1 MCIKITRENIE
12 ILILMEVLI
21 KINTFHM
28 NKIFPYR
35 NYANPCRNVI
45 MKACQFFK
53 ITKFFS
59 SQTELLMA
67 YFLLAHAI
75 LVPQR

>member
-12 ILILMEVLI
+12 ILILIEVLI

-53 ITKFFS
+53 ITNFSPVKLNFLWHIFF
-59 SQTELLMA
+59 LLMR
-67 YFLLAHAI
+67 F
-75 LVPQR
+75 